1 MLYHTWH
8 KENERFD
15 HLIFL
20 DKHILLTTCHKNS
33 QEYKKLTFQHCVLKS
48 KGLIPLTAWQ
58 DFELMLSW

>member
-15 HLIFL
+15 QLKSL
-20 DKHILLTTCHKNS
+20 DKHILLTTCYINS
-33 QEYKKLTFQHCVLKS
+33 QGDKKLTFQHCVLKS

-58 DFELMLSW
+58 DFKVMLSW

>member
-15 HLIFL
+15 HLMSL
-20 DKHILLTTCHKNS
+20 DKHILLTNAIKTA
-33 QEYKKLTFQHCVLKS
+33 KKLTFQHCVLQG

-58 DFELMLSW
+58 DSKLM